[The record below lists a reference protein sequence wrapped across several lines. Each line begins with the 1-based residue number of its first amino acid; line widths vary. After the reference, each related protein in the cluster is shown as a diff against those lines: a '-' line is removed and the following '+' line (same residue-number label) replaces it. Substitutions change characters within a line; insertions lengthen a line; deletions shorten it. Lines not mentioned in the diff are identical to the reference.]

1 MLAAL
6 EVRADVGDHR
16 RGVVA
21 RFPSVDFS
29 PVDFRCADQGEQGF
43 HFRDSVFCASIG
55 VEYRESLK
63 KVLRSRHSAKLNLE
77 NVIIREV
84 VLFPVIVSEV
94 RAVTVVAHHFLL
106 IVTKQVH

>member
-6 EVRADVGDHR
+6 EAGAHVGNHC
-16 RGVVA
+16 RGVAA
-21 RFPSVDFS
+21 RFPVIHFS
-29 PVDFRCADQGEQGF
+29 PIDFWSADKGEQRF

-77 NVIIREV
+77 NVVVPEF
-84 VLFPVIVSEV
+84 VLFTIVRRKV
-94 RAVTVVAHHFLL
+94 RAITIMAHDTSL
-106 IVTKQVH
+106 ILAQAI